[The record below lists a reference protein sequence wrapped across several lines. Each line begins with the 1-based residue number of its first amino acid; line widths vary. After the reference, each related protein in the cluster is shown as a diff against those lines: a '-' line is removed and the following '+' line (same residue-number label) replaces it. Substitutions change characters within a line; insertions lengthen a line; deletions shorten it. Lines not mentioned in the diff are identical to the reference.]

1 VSVRLPPDE
10 AWRFIDGAHTGIF
23 TTLRSDGFPVA
34 LPVWFV
40 TLERTICIGT
50 PAGTK
55 KMMRVRRDPRASF
68 LVEQG
73 ERWAELQAVHVTG
86 RVDIVRDEDVVTRVQ
101 QALDEKYQDFRTP
114 SSAMPEDTRNHYA
127 QRRMILR
134 LQPEGRI
141 LSWDNRRIGR
151 ADS

>member
-1 VSVRLPPDE
+1 MSLRLSADE
-10 AWRFIDGAHTGIF
+10 AWTFLASAHTGIF

-40 TLERTICIGT
+40 TLDRTICIGA

-55 KMMRVRRDPRASF
+55 KIMRVRRDPRASF

-73 ERWAELQAVHVTG
+73 ERWAELQAVHLSG
-86 RVDIVRDEDVVTRVQ
+86 RVEIVADEDVARQVT
-101 QALDEKYQDFRTP
+101 QALDVKYREFRTP
-114 SSAMPEDTRNHYA
+114 AAAMPEDARKHYA
-127 QRRMILR
+127 QSTILR
-134 LQPEGRI
+134 LHPEGRI

-151 ADS
+151 AES